1 MLSPSSPSSTLSKM
15 LLVNNVTSLAISSSY
30 PSAPQR
36 LLIVFGSICS
46 LWIIIGLIFASIQT
60 FRHLK
65 KKTRQKFFRYHRAL
79 PVPTGQVSHDDN
91 QSLNSQANDEDDDDD
106 DQASVFTSVSF
117 LSERGKGRH
126 EHMHASLPCERIP
139 EEDFELDLPTPIG
152 VSNLAFSQSTLASSA
167 DHGRSL
173 LYYPAC
179 RNFAYSQSTLAST
192 DADLR
197 LPVPA
202 PSVVIEPTLVS
213 GKGSSSTRRSRL
225 KRHSSQSSTTTAFSQ
240 ITNATYLS
248 SSSASTSSSIPTAS
262 LKTLLLP
269 TVMITDC
276 DRLQTDII
284 ELDDFEPEKDWRRAR
299 RELRVL
305 LNDRMPQA
313 VRWSNLFPMVFIREM
328 NRIKRTYIHSST
340 KKKRHKGWREKIE
353 PCPKWRSLLMSC
365 RLELITDRSKMLSNL
380 SNQSLSFFHF
390 SSMIEWI
397 DWQTKDPWTT
407 SRDYVKFCSGVTYT
421 HASTGCL
428 WSVNTPSSSSSIAL
442 LMRCKIRTQID

>member
-1 MLSPSSPSSTLSKM
+1 MLSPSSPSTLSKM
-15 LLVNNVTSLAISSSY
+15 ILVNNVTSLAISSSY
-30 PSAPQR
+30 PSAFQR

-79 PVPTGQVSHDDN
+79 PVPTGPVSHDDN
-91 QSLNSQANDEDDDDD
+91 QSLNSQDDDDDD

-126 EHMHASLPCERIP
+126 EHLHASLPCERIP

-248 SSSASTSSSIPTAS
+248 SSSASTSSSIPPAS

-328 NRIKRTYIHSST
+328 NRIKRTNIHSFT
-340 KKKRHKGWREKIE
+340 HRRRRVPRDDER
-353 PCPKWRSLLMSC
+353 RSSHVQSEGLSWSVASSWSLIVRRCWAISRISRC
-365 RLELITDRSKMLSNL
+365 R
-380 SNQSLSFFHF
+380 
-390 SSMIEWI
+390 SSMMIEWI

-428 WSVNTPSSSSSIAL
+428 WSVNTPSSSSIAL

>member
-1 MLSPSSPSSTLSKM
+1 MS
-15 LLVNNVTSLAISSSY
+15 LVNNVTSLAISSSY
-30 PSAPQR
+30 PSTLQR
-36 LLIVFGSICS
+36 LFIVFGSICS

-79 PVPTGQVSHDDN
+79 PVPTGHVSHDDN
-91 QSLNSQANDEDDDDD
+91 QSLNSEDDDDD
-106 DQASVFTSVSF
+106 DQASVFTSVSYV
-117 LSERGKGRH
+117 SERGKGRH
-126 EHMHASLPCERIP
+126 EHLHASLPCERIP
-139 EEDFELDLPTPIG
+139 EEDFELDLPSPIG

-192 DADLR
+192 DADLH
-197 LPVPA
+197 LSAPA

-213 GKGSSSTRRSRL
+213 GKGSSSNRRSRL

-284 ELDDFEPEKDWRRAR
+284 ELDEFEPEKDWRRAR

-313 VRWSNLFPMVFIREM
+313 VR
-328 NRIKRTYIHSST
+328 
-340 KKKRHKGWREKIE
+340 
-353 PCPKWRSLLMSC
+353 
-365 RLELITDRSKMLSNL
+365 
-380 SNQSLSFFHF
+380 
-390 SSMIEWI
+390 
-397 DWQTKDPWTT
+397 
-407 SRDYVKFCSGVTYT
+407 
-421 HASTGCL
+421 
-428 WSVNTPSSSSSIAL
+428 
-442 LMRCKIRTQID
+442 